1 MAGAKS
7 PSYYQPHEVRTEE
20 YRIARPMAAANDR
33 VGCVGGQV
41 IGLVLYP
48 RVLLD
53 RCACR
58 SRIVQFRC
66 QPHTPGR
73 TNDRVKVTPETGEPE
88 AKRSDD
94 PAGAIMC
101 GADERPMRFQ
111 LGDREYVVEEV
122 VDQWYG
128 PDASFLRSGRMLAT
142 CTS

>member
-58 SRIVQFRC
+58 SAASHIHQ
-66 QPHTPGR
+66 
-73 TNDRVKVTPETGEPE
+73 
-88 AKRSDD
+88 A
-94 PAGAIMC
+94 
-101 GADERPMRFQ
+101 ERMI
-111 LGDREYVVEEV
+111 G
-122 VDQWYG
+122 
-128 PDASFLRSGRMLAT
+128 LR
-142 CTS
+142 